1 MDGASR
7 TRLVALAV
15 LLAVFV
21 PLVIVAVS
29 GSDSEGDAA
38 SLRVV
43 RNPDGLPEVI
53 VYVEDR
59 SLNQPGTAGGARRV
73 TVECEDRSGEVV
85 FRRPERWPF
94 TETDGSSTDPHA
106 HVGVEAPALEL
117 IARCRL
123 AGTDPSL
130 EGRVL

>member
-29 GSDSEGDAA
+29 GSDSEDDTA
-38 SLRVV
+38 SLRVL

-59 SLNQPGTAGGARRV
+59 SLNQARHGR
-73 TVECEDRSGEVV
+73 
-85 FRRPERWPF
+85 RRPAR
-94 TETDGSSTDPHA
+94 DG
-106 HVGVEAPALEL
+106 GV
-117 IARCRL
+117 
-123 AGTDPSL
+123 
-130 EGRVL
+130 